1 MSTPKKGDPLTH
13 EEVAEAAD
21 IFFPLF
27 NEVHSRMPDGSTTED
42 TLRVMESVAKLGH
55 KTRADKL
62 LEEKS
67 IAFGFNKDDKE
78 KIDEGESQEEDDN
91 DNKKA

>member
-1 MSTPKKGDPLTH
+1 MTMPKKGDPLTH
-13 EEVAEAAD
+13 EEVAAASD

-42 TLRVMESVAKLGH
+42 TLKVMESVAKLGH
-55 KTRADKL
+55 KQRADRL

-67 IAFGFNKDDKE
+67 LAFGFNK
-78 KIDEGESQEEDDN
+78 EDN
-91 DNKKA
+91 NE

>member
-1 MSTPKKGDPLTH
+1 MPKKSDPLTH
-13 EEVAEAAD
+13 EEVAAAAD

-55 KTRADKL
+55 KTRAEKL
-62 LEEKS
+62 LKEKS
-67 IAFGFNKDDKE
+67 LAFGFNK
-78 KIDEGESQEEDDN
+78 EDSNEDN
-91 DNKKA
+91 